1 MSIAKEPQPSVRAA
15 TSSSTQSGHPHHTTN
30 IRRIGIGDEPNC
42 NVSAESLQPSRTG
55 KKNSETACPATDGV
69 LSSQG
74 KDNKICN
81 KSCRSKRWTKSR
93 HKYTGPPSIDPDQSV
108 APLFVSNI
116 LDKL

>member
-1 MSIAKEPQPSVRAA
+1 MPIVEEPKPAVSAA
-15 TSSSTQSGHPHHTTN
+15 TSSPTTQAGRQPHHTTN

-42 NVSAESLQPSRTG
+42 NVSAESLQSSRQA
-55 KKNSETACPATDGV
+55 KKNSACPATDGV